1 MAAPPGNPIRS
12 RLSVVCQNWAR
23 VNLKFT
29 IPGNAFVP
37 APDVD
42 VAVVTMHPLTIPY
55 IEQPFPIVNK
65 VVTTVFHGK
74 RKNIS
79 NTIARL
85 FPESM
90 AKHLTHIILKE
101 TGISPTVRAIDLDMN
116 DWARL
121 INCYVRIIKANPS
134 LSRYKTRVGDPDISG
149 FFPDHYSDSDNH
161 QSDRQLISSDAG

>member
-1 MAAPPGNPIRS
+1 M
-12 RLSVVCQNWAR
+12 CQNWTR

-55 IEQPFPIVNK
+55 IEHPFPVVNK

-79 NTIARL
+79 NTITRL
-85 FPESM
+85 FPQP
-90 AKHLTHIILKE
+90 LTKRLTAVLLEE
-101 TGISPTVRAIDLDMN
+101 TGLRPGMRAIDLDMN
-116 DWARL
+116 DWSRL
-121 INCYVRIIKANPS
+121 VNCYVRIIKANPS
-134 LSRYKTRVGDPDISG
+134 LAKYQARVGDPSIAGLFD
-149 FFPDHYSDSDNH
+149 
-161 QSDRQLISSDAG
+161 DRHRNEQIITQVEQRLCDGG